1 MKIHRAIAVVAVL
14 GLPPLTTTAHAAE
27 IKLLGGNALNAVME
41 ELGPQFEKATENK
54 LVVTLGTSAQ
64 LKARIDSDEAFDAVL
79 LTKAALDELA
89 TAGKVA
95 DAPRAAI
102 ARAGIGVAIR
112 KGAAKPDLSTVDAFK
127 QAMLNAKSIGFV
139 DQTPTAAALKAIFV
153 KLGIADEI
161 KAKIKPLTIQA
172 AVAVTNGDVEI
183 AMTQISEILPYPGV
197 ELAGP
202 LPPDIQTYTMF
213 SAGISATAKNAEAAA
228 ALIKFL
234 TSPDAKAVIK
244 AKGMEPG

>member
-1 MKIHRAIAVVAVL
+1 MKIHRAIAVIAVL
-14 GLPPLTTTAHAAE
+14 GLPLLTTAAGAADV
-27 IKLLGGNALNAVME
+27 KLLGGNALNTVME

-54 LVVTLGTSAQ
+54 LLVTLGTSAQ
-64 LKARIDSDEAFDAVL
+64 LKARIEGGEAFDAVL

-89 TAGKVA
+89 TQGKVA
-95 DAPRAAI
+95 DSPRAAI
-102 ARAGIGVAIR
+102 ARSGIGVAIR
-112 KGAAKPDLSTVDAFK
+112 KGAAKPDLGTVEAFK
-127 QAMLNAKSIGFV
+127 RAMLDAKSIGYV
-139 DQTPTAAALKAIFV
+139 DQTPTAAALKALFM

-161 KAKIKPLTIQA
+161 KSKIKVLSRQA

-183 AMTQISEILPYPGV
+183 GMTQISEILPYPGV

-202 LPPDIQTYTMF
+202 LPPDIQTYTTF
-213 SAGISATAKNAEAAA
+213 AAGISTTAKNAEAAA

-234 TSPDAKAVIK
+234 TTPEAKAVIK

>member
-1 MKIHRAIAVVAVL
+1 MNIHRAIAVLAAL
-14 GLPPLTTTAHAAE
+14 GLLCGITPGQGAE
-27 IKLLGGNALNAVME
+27 LKLLQGNALNAVME

-54 LVVTLGTSAQ
+54 LAVTLGTSAQ
-64 LKARIDSDEAFDAVL
+64 LKARIASGEAFDVVL

-89 TAGKVA
+89 AAGKVA
-95 DAPRAAI
+95 DSPRAAI
-102 ARAGIGVAIR
+102 ARSGIGVAIR
-112 KGAAKPDLSTVDAFK
+112 KGAAKPDLSSTDAFK

-139 DQTPTAAALKAIFV
+139 DQTPTAAALKALFA

-161 KAKIKPLTIQA
+161 KSKIKPLSIQA
-172 AVAVTNGDVEI
+172 AVAVANGDVEI

-202 LPPDIQTYTMF
+202 LPPDIQTYTTF
-213 SAGISATAKNAEAAA
+213 AGGISAAAKNVEAAA

-234 TSPDAKAVIK
+234 TTPDAKAVIK

>member
-1 MKIHRAIAVVAVL
+1 MKFHRAIAVIALL
-14 GLPPLTTTAHAAE
+14 GLSLPTTAAHAAE
-27 IKLLGGNALNAVME
+27 IKLLEGNALNAVME
-41 ELGPQFEKATENK
+41 DLGPQFEKATENK

-64 LKARIDSDEAFDAVL
+64 LKARIESGEAFDAVL

-95 DAPRAAI
+95 DVPRLAI

-112 KGAAKPDLSTVDAFK
+112 KGAAKPDLSTTDAFK

-161 KAKIKPLTIQA
+161 KSKIKPLTIQA

-183 AMTQISEILPYPGV
+183 AHDPDQRNSALSRRR
-197 ELAGP
+197 AGR
-202 LPPDIQTYTMF
+202 
-213 SAGISATAKNAEAAA
+213 SAAA
-228 ALIKFL
+228 GHSNLYDVLRRHQRGGEKCRSGQL
-234 TSPDAKAVIK
+234 P
-244 AKGMEPG
+244 